1 VIIDE
6 LVSIAERSA
15 EISQSVSDFEDTYS
29 EQGIALC
36 SGHWPAKEVF
46 VHRGIEILAAE
57 VGVKLRHKLIE
68 YSDGTANIESSFDYK
83 GVLFYQ
89 LGVKTK

>member
-6 LVSIAERSA
+6 LVSIAEQSA
-15 EISQSVSDFEDTYS
+15 KTSQSVSDFEDTYS
-29 EQGIALC
+29 EQGVALC
-36 SGHWPAKEVF
+36 NGHWPGKEVF

-57 VGVKLRHKLIE
+57 VGVKLLHSLVE

-83 GVLFYQ
+83 GVHFYQ
-89 LGVKTK
+89 LGVRTK

>member
-1 VIIDE
+1 MIIDE
-6 LVSIAERSA
+6 LVSVAERSA
-15 EISQSVSDFEDTYS
+15 EISQSISEFEDTHS
-29 EQGIALC
+29 EDGVELC
-36 SGHWPAKEVF
+36 NGHWPAKEVF
-46 VHRGIEILAAE
+46 VHRGVEILAAE